1 MEGQMLERGPVS
13 KNVSWQH
20 ARLLSQQK
28 PWTTSG
34 PDDSEEKAFTFTST
48 LCNPLIP
55 DLRFLP
61 KFLAVG

>member
-1 MEGQMLERGPVS
+1 VS

-20 ARLLSQQK
+20 ARLLRQQK

-34 PDDSEEKAFTFTST
+34 PDDSEEKAITFTST